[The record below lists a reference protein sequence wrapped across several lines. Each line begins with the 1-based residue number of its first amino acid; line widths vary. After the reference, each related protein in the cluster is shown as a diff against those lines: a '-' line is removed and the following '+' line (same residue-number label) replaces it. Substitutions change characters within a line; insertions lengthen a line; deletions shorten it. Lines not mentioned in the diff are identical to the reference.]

1 MTESITPASV
11 SLNGVDNIGK
21 TTNLAWLQRGM
32 PAAQLVGTVDAWDS
46 RWQEVASED
55 FAHWWFVSSSTA
67 EHVDL
72 VMRSHA
78 ARRAGS
84 GTFALEDRGLP
95 MLRAVCAATSVIKD
109 GLTPD
114 EALALVDHMAAEHV
128 PPPGPRREVH
138 VLLRR
143 SAVPAH
149 EADEALNREAG
160 PAGERYRAYQ
170 RALAE
175 IMLVQAE
182 RGDYDVVLDI
192 AGAAILDVQRLLRD
206 RLQEH
211 GFTVLPLP
219 QIPLERLWVL
229 SGMSESGKSTVGELL
244 RNEHGVTRLKIGY
257 LLEIA
262 ALRAG
267 VSDPYRVWS
276 EVEQAERLTEEIV
289 HFTAS
294 NKARSISV
302 ESAHRFEATAHL
314 KRIWGE
320 HCRVVFMQADLP
332 VRVSRATETAI
343 QVKERDTIKIRR
355 GAHRIADIADYVLDN
370 SGPLS
375 ALKLGLDR
383 LATTTELRHI
393 TPPTGW
399 PAKQDRWLQ
408 KATEHLC
415 DEETALVLATGSTG
429 SPHWREGWSDI
440 DLLVVRETLP
450 LEWLR
455 GTLGTLPAP
464 QGVKVGVSAF
474 TKGDIAALRIPPRVA
489 QSLRRAA
496 EGFGVLYRR
505 VNYRIPVPTRAHVD
519 RLSRG
524 ELGLVAM
531 TTRRL
536 LTAEQ
541 TDVRAVYKHLVLL
554 AKILLRADGH
564 HLDAAED
571 ILAAFTHH
579 HPAAGCTP
587 PALKDL
593 IRDPLDT
600 ESDHQLTTATLRM
613 LAYLDSLDHIARV
626 NS

>member
-1 MTESITPASV
+1 MKSSTPTSV

-21 TTNLAWLQRGM
+21 TTNLTWLHRGM
-32 PAAQLVGTVDAWDS
+32 PGAQLVGTIDAWDS
-46 RWQEVASED
+46 RWQEVASDD

-67 EHVDL
+67 EHVEL

-109 GLTPD
+109 GLALD
-114 EALALVDHMAAEHV
+114 EALALVDRIAADHL

-149 EADEALNREAG
+149 EAAEALNREVG
-160 PAGERYRAYQ
+160 PVGERYRAYQ

-175 IMLVQAE
+175 IMLVQVE

-192 AGAAILDVQRLLRD
+192 AETAILDVQRLLRA

-211 GFTVLPLP
+211 GLCVLSLP
-219 QIPLERLWVL
+219 RASLERLWML
-229 SGMSESGKSTVGELL
+229 AGMSESGKSTVGELL
-244 RNEHGVTRLKIGY
+244 RSEHGVTRLKIGY

-267 VSDPYRVWS
+267 VSDPYQAWS
-276 EVEQAERLTEEIV
+276 EVEQAERLTEEILR
-289 HFTAS
+289 FAAS
-294 NKARSISV
+294 SKARTISV
-302 ESAHRFEATAHL
+302 ESAHRFKATAHL
-314 KRIWGE
+314 KRVWGDR
-320 HCRVVFMQADLP
+320 CRVVFVAADLA
-332 VRVSRATETAI
+332 VRVSRAAETTA
-343 QVKERDTIKIRR
+343 QVRERDTIKFKR
-355 GAHRIADIADYVLDN
+355 GAHRVADIADHILEN

-375 ALKLGLDR
+375 ALKFGVKR
-383 LATTTELRHI
+383 LVTATGLRH
-393 TPPTGW
+393 TVPPTGW
-399 PAKQDRWLQ
+399 PAKQGRWLQ
-408 KATEHLC
+408 EATEYLR
-415 DEETALVLATGSTG
+415 DEQTALVLATGSTG
-429 SPHWREGWSDI
+429 SPQWRERWSDI
-440 DLLVVRETLP
+440 DLLVVRNTLP
-450 LEWLR
+450 LDWLR
-455 GTLGTLPAP
+455 GAVGTLPAP

-474 TKGDIAALRIPPRVA
+474 TIGDIAAFRIPPRVA

-496 EGFGVLYRR
+496 DGFGVLYRR
-505 VNYRIPVPTRAHVD
+505 VDYRIPVPTRAHVD

-536 LTAEQ
+536 LATEH

-564 HLDAAED
+564 HLDTAED
-571 ILAAFTHH
+571 VLAAFAHH
-579 HPAAGCTP
+579 HPAAGCAP
-587 PALKDL
+587 PSLDDL
-593 IRDPLDT
+593 IRDPLDP
-600 ESDHQLTTATLRM
+600 EVGRRLTVATVRM
-613 LAYLDSLDHIARV
+613 LAYIDSLDHTARV
-626 NS
+626 NP